1 MSFEKSTSWLL
12 DGVYDLVLEINWTL
26 NECCE
31 KNKNL
36 DFITIENFDCL
47 QVKLF
52 VKGKPATEIDLR
64 DIYDDMQSLYVRNSA
79 SQFFFKATAEGTGVV
94 EGIIRYHPF
103 LYDSETYPPDVND
116 PKGIQ

>member
-1 MSFEKSTSWLL
+1 MAC
-12 DGVYDLVLEINWTL
+12 VYGQVFGNPFNIIFCKELEFWFYNYQ
-26 NECCE
+26 N
-31 KNKNL
+31 
-36 DFITIENFDCL
+36 L

-116 PKGIQ
+116 PKGIR

>member
-1 MSFEKSTSWLL
+1 MIVGICLWSGFGNPFNIIFCEE
-12 DGVYDLVLEINWTL
+12 LEFWFYNYQ
-26 NECCE
+26 N
-31 KNKNL
+31 
-36 DFITIENFDCL
+36 L

-116 PKGIQ
+116 PKGIR

>member
-1 MSFEKSTSWLL
+1 MAC
-12 DGVYDLVLEINWTL
+12 VYGQVLEILLTL
-26 NECCE
+26 FFCKELEFRFYNYQH
-31 KNKNL
+31 
-36 DFITIENFDCL
+36 L

-116 PKGIQ
+116 PKGIR